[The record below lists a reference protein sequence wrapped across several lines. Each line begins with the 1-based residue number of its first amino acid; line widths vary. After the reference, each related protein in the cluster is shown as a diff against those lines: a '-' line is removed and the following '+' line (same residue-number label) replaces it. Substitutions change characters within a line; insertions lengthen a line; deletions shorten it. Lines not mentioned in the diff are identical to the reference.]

1 MVTHTPHAGQWV
13 REPHSDC
20 PGGLREA
27 LSEPADA
34 AQCRPDVP
42 PERWGFSGAGLLA
55 RALLG
60 RGGGLPGGRRRHFAG
75 GVRGGPDG
83 RTGALCSSA
92 LVSSVPAARRC
103 RGRGWILSKWDDFEA
118 AASGLDEVESP

>member
-1 MVTHTPHAGQWV
+1 MLGSRSESRIAIAQGAFERPSASLRMLPNVGPTFLQRDRDSQVCGAAGSGTP
-13 REPHSDC
+13 RK
-20 PGGLREA
+20 
-27 LSEPADA
+27 
-34 AQCRPDVP
+34 
-42 PERWGFSGAGLLA
+42 ER
-55 RALLG
+55 
-60 RGGGLPGGRRRHFAG
+60 GLPDGRRRHFAG

-103 RGRGWILSKWDDFEA
+103 GGRGWILSKWDDFEA